1 MTSPAPWTASKTL
14 VSAADVQQELA
25 RLFGGMADRDLVVS
39 VYGDEDAEG
48 TVSTFHELMRSFEMH
63 GGGHGDVRFQDVLV
77 AAPNA
82 TTIERALLTLS
93 HADLQRKLLDQV
105 LTTFGHHLIDPLG
118 AVLNAGPDGALMREL
133 VNVRE
138 RVITDLTALQ
148 VTSETRSI
156 VIQDITKLMNND
168 YLAML
173 ADHEERELRPR
184 VRELAQEILR
194 LVGDI
199 FHVALGRWPE
209 HARSIAHA
217 VRRRLSGEV
226 RLAELPHLLR
236 EQVLAGIE
244 EFLWVETSNDIEGAL
259 RSMFA
264 SRRDIVDKPPPLERA
279 AYRSFAVGCWKL
291 MTEHA

>member
-1 MTSPAPWTASKTL
+1 VTSPAPWTASKTL
-14 VSAADVQQELA
+14 VTAADVQQELS

-63 GGGHGDVRFQDVLV
+63 GGG
-77 AAPNA
+77 PNVV
-82 TTIERALLTLS
+82 TIERALLTLS

-138 RVITDLTALQ
+138 RVIADLGALQ

-156 VIQDITKLMNND
+156 VIQDISKLMNDD

-184 VRELAQEILR
+184 VRGLAQEILR
-194 LVGDI
+194 LIGDI
-199 FHVALGRWPE
+199 FHLALGRWPE

-264 SRRDIVDKPPPLERA
+264 ARRDIADRPPRLERA

>member
-1 MTSPAPWTASKTL
+1 MTAPAPSTSTRTL

-63 GGGHGDVRFQDVLV
+63 GGENGRSAFQDAMVQ
-77 AAPNA
+77 APNA
-82 TTIERALLTLS
+82 VTIERALLTLGQ
-93 HADLQRKLLDQV
+93 ADLQRRLLDQV

-118 AVLNAGPDGALMREL
+118 AVLDAGPDGTLMSEL
-133 VNVRE
+133 TAVRE
-138 RVITDLTALQ
+138 RVIADLAALQ

-156 VIQDITKLMNND
+156 VIQDISKLLTND

-173 ADHEERELRPR
+173 AEHEERELRPR

-194 LVGDI
+194 LIGDI
-199 FHVALGRWPE
+199 FHKALGRWPE
-209 HARSIAHA
+209 HAKSIAHA

-226 RLAELPHLLR
+226 RLTDLPHLLR
-236 EQVLAGIE
+236 QQVLDGIE

-259 RSMFA
+259 RAMFA
-264 SRRDIVDKPPPLERA
+264 SRRNIADKPPRLERS
-279 AYRSFAVGCWKL
+279 AYKTFAVGCWKL

>member
-1 MTSPAPWTASKTL
+1 MQT
-14 VSAADVQQELA
+14 ELA
-25 RLFGGMADRDLVVS
+25 RLFGGTFERDLVVS

-48 TVSTFHELMRSFEMH
+48 AVSTFHELMRSLEMH
-63 GGGHGDVRFQDVLV
+63 GGAEVGPRFQDIVV
-77 AAPNA
+77 EPPNA

-93 HADLQRKLLDQV
+93 HADRQRRLLDQV

-133 VNVRE
+133 TTVRE
-138 RVITDLTALQ
+138 RVIADLSALR
-148 VTSETRSI
+148 VTPETRSI
-156 VIQDITKLMNND
+156 VIADVSKLLSDD
-168 YLAML
+168 YLTMMVE
-173 ADHEERELRPR
+173 HEERELRPR
-184 VRELAQEILR
+184 VKELAQEILR
-194 LVGDI
+194 LIGDI
-199 FHVALGRWPE
+199 FHHALGRWPE

-236 EQVLAGIE
+236 EQVLDGIE

-264 SRRDIVDKPPPLERA
+264 ARRGIVDEPPTLERS
-279 AYRSFAVGCWKL
+279 AYRSFAMGCWKL